1 MPNSFNLTLHQ
12 DTISE
17 SNPGYI
23 TDNVIPQEAPFTPA
37 EITLNP
43 TIFNPHANDDVP
55 ITNEN
60 IIIAKNKLIDT
71 LTKTNRNLIKTI
83 TSCSMETVD
92 INNYIESLSEKISD
106 NKRKRWCTRY

>member
-60 IIIAKNKLIDT
+60 INSAIKSFK
-71 LTKTNRNLIKTI
+71 KRKKTI
-83 TSCSMETVD
+83 Q
-92 INNYIESLSEKISD
+92 YLA
-106 NKRKRWCTRY
+106 NK